1 MHLCWCNVVEIHLCW
16 CKNKGFLSQCN
27 VVIGYVLVLEGKLVR
42 TSFTSWCNIVVGN
55 ALLHMLK
62 GKLIGARFPSWCNI
76 FDWNVVVLLSLL
88 HNTMLLLE
96 MPLGLC

>member
-1 MHLCWCNVVEIHLCW
+1 MHLCWCNVVGIHLCW

-27 VVIGYVLVLEGKLVR
+27 VVIGYVLVLEGKLVC

-76 FDWNVVVLLSLL
+76 FDRNVVVLLTLV
-88 HNTMLLLE
+88 HYAMLLLE

>member
-1 MHLCWCNVVEIHLCW
+1 MHLCWCNVVGIHLCW
-16 CKNKGFLSQCN
+16 CKINVFLSQCN
-27 VVIGYVLVLEGKLVR
+27 IFIGYVLVLEGKLVC

-55 ALLHMLK
+55 SLLHMLK

-76 FDWNVVVLLSLL
+76 FDRNVVVLLSLL
-88 HNTMLLLE
+88 HYTMLLLE